1 MPRARRAFGNHLGL
15 ALGYGRQYVDGE
27 PVRLR
32 EIDRFEVNFHEVG
45 HERDVAEEPVELGD
59 DALGPV
65 NAARLEGFR

>member
-1 MPRARRAFGNHLGL
+1 V
-15 ALGYGRQYVDGE
+15 LGYGRQYVDGE

-32 EIDRFEVNFHEVG
+32 EIDRFEVNACFHEVG
-45 HERDVAEEPVELGD
+45 HERDVAGEPVELGD